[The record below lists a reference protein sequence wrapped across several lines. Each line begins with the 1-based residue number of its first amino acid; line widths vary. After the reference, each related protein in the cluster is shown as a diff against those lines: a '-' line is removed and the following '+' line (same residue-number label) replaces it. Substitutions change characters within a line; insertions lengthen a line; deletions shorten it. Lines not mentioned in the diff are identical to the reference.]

1 MKKIIFVSAMT
12 LLTIVSCQ
20 KEDEELEGV
29 KNEQS
34 AIDPNTPSNVQPL
47 IIDGGLSIGRTQA
60 PPGTGWTLKASDEF
74 NDPTYN
80 SNKWSKMDSGTTS
93 RATGGNQNPNITWWG
108 FKPAQ
113 AWQENGSFV
122 LSSKKTSSSRFE
134 CAAINSNNKVGL
146 ERKYGYYEASID
158 IQTPSEGSH
167 TAFWLQGD
175 NQGDTTLDGQNG
187 AEIDIFESAWT
198 DETSRTT
205 IHIDGYNNAT
215 GHESTGGGDNDSWS
229 APDINYLFRTYG
241 LDWSKTYLKT
251 YYNGNLKKTI
261 TGTKWIPLVNE
272 YIILS
277 TGASFGSGAP
287 GFTNRAVGSVT
298 YSYVDWIRVYNKDS
312 DPNYN

>member
-1 MKKIIFVSAMT
+1 MFLITSMAV
-12 LLTIVSCQ
+12 LTIISCQ
-20 KEDEELEGV
+20 KDDESV
-29 KNEQS
+29 NDSSSVNS
-34 AIDPNTPSNVQPL
+34 AVDPNTPLDAQPFIL
-47 IIDGGLSIGRTQA
+47 DGNSSTSKTQA

-74 NDPTYN
+74 NDATYN
-80 SNKWSKMDSGTTS
+80 SNKWTKMDSGTTS
-93 RATGGNQNPNITWWG
+93 RATGGNFNPDITWWG
-108 FKPAQ
+108 YKPAQ
-113 AWQENGSFV
+113 AWQADGSFV
-122 LSSKKTSSSRFE
+122 LSSKKASSSRFE
-134 CAAINSNNKVGL
+134 CAAINSNNKTGL

-158 IQTPSEGSH
+158 IQSPAEGSH

-198 DETSRTT
+198 NETSRTT

-261 TGTKWIPLVNE
+261 TGTKWIPLVDE

-287 GFTNRAVGSVT
+287 GFSSRAVGSVT

-312 DPNYN
+312 DSNYN